1 MAGDDV
7 GRRILRVFNNN
18 VVLARDQQGREVV
31 LTGRALGFQTRP
43 GQRVDESKVVRTFV
57 PEDGR
62 NPDNV
67 AAMLASIAPEHLQI
81 ADEVLAPVW
90 AERGQEPS
98 SATVLAVADHISFAI
113 KRARQAIEVDY
124 PLRAE
129 IAHLYPR
136 ELAWGERI
144 VTALN
149 QRLDVQLPPEE
160 AVPLALHLVNAAFNT
175 GNLSRT
181 YQMTGVFSQI
191 FDVIEQ
197 AYDQRLDR
205 DSLNVARFITHLR
218 YFFVRVEAGKQLV
231 ENPETFATTIRQSF
245 PEAYQ
250 CAERVKV
257 LLELRLEKPITPDEV
272 VYLTLHVA
280 RLANEEPV

>member
-1 MAGDDV
+1 M
-7 GRRILRVFNNN
+7 
-18 VVLARDQQGREVV
+18 
-31 LTGRALGFQTRP
+31 
-43 GQRVDESKVVRTFV
+43 DESKVVRTFV

-136 ELAWGERI
+136 ELAWGTN
-144 VTALN
+144 VTTLN
-149 QRLDVQLPPEE
+149 QRLD
-160 AVPLALHLVNAAFNT
+160 AVAPRRPSRSHCT
-175 GNLSRT
+175 WSTRLSIP
-181 YQMTGVFSQI
+181 GI
-191 FDVIEQ
+191 
-197 AYDQRLDR
+197 
-205 DSLNVARFITHLR
+205 
-218 YFFVRVEAGKQLV
+218 
-231 ENPETFATTIRQSF
+231 
-245 PEAYQ
+245 
-250 CAERVKV
+250 
-257 LLELRLEKPITPDEV
+257 
-272 VYLTLHVA
+272 
-280 RLANEEPV
+280 

>member
-1 MAGDDV
+1 MAGDEV

-18 VVLARDQQGREVV
+18 VVLARDQLGREVV
-31 LTGRALGFQTRP
+31 LTGRALGFQARP

-90 AERGQEPS
+90 AERGLEPS

-144 VTALN
+144 VTTLN

-175 GNLSRT
+175 GNLTRT

-205 DSLNVARFITHLR
+205 TRSTWPGSSPTCGTSSSGCIPKPNSTRSLARSPRRSAWATRTPTVAPGAS
-218 YFFVRVEAGKQLV
+218 AGSSNCDWGK
-231 ENPETFATTIRQSF
+231 R
-245 PEAYQ
+245 
-250 CAERVKV
+250 
-257 LLELRLEKPITPDEV
+257 
-272 VYLTLHVA
+272 
-280 RLANEEPV
+280 

>member
-90 AERGQEPS
+90 AERGLEPS

-144 VTALN
+144 VTTLN

-175 GNLSRT
+175 GNLTRT

-218 YFFVRVEAGKQLV
+218 YFFVRVHSEAQLDQ
-231 ENPETFATTIRQSF
+231 ELGSFTSAIRLGY
-245 PEAYQ
+245 PDAYR
-250 CAERVKV
+250 CARGVSGI
-257 LLELRLEKPITPDEV
+257 LELRLGQTVTEDETA
-272 VYLTLHVA
+272 YLAMHIA
-280 RLANEEPV
+280 RLTQPG

>member
-18 VVLARDQQGREVV
+18 VVLARDQLGREVV
-31 LTGRALGFQTRP
+31 LTGRALGFQARP

-90 AERGQEPS
+90 AERGLEPS

-144 VTALN
+144 VTTLN
-149 QRLDVQLPPEE
+149 QRLERRPSRS
-160 AVPLALHLVNAAFNT
+160 HCT
-175 GNLSRT
+175 WSTRLSIP
-181 YQMTGVFSQI
+181 GI
-191 FDVIEQ
+191 
-197 AYDQRLDR
+197 
-205 DSLNVARFITHLR
+205 
-218 YFFVRVEAGKQLV
+218 
-231 ENPETFATTIRQSF
+231 
-245 PEAYQ
+245 
-250 CAERVKV
+250 
-257 LLELRLEKPITPDEV
+257 
-272 VYLTLHVA
+272 
-280 RLANEEPV
+280 